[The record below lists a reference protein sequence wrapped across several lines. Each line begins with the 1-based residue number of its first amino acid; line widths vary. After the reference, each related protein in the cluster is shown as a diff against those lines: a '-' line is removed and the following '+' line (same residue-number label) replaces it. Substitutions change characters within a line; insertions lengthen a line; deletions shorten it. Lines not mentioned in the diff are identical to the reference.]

1 MASWSHSYGSAGTV
15 ADGST
20 LALAARSEAP
30 GSGRTPVSAESGYD
44 TLCCTE
50 SWSLPASASG
60 SDGVCGCSSR

>member
-30 GSGRTPVSAESGYD
+30 GSRAHVPVRVGVRTRC
-44 TLCCTE
+44 CCTE
-50 SWSLPASASG
+50 SWSLLRVASRQLGAALNSQ
-60 SDGVCGCSSR
+60 